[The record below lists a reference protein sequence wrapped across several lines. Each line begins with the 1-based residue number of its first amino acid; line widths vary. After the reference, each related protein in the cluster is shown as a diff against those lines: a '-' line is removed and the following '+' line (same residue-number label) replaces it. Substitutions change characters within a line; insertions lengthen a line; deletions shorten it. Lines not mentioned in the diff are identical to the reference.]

1 MLEVRL
7 GGPPSAVSMVW
18 PSRALSRTAAA
29 VSRCSRAAFRIRER
43 LAAMRRREVCC
54 HGRPSLE
61 RLTFRGLA
69 AGGKMIEVVVAEDR
83 PGGAGET
90 GSDWER
96 ADNAASRSPAKSS
109 PGFIVLLFGH
119 RGLNLSRIARSFR
132 RVPSRGN
139 QWLRRRPS
147 RRRIT
152 AGTGRCCR
160 NNTRRR
166 GEDGLW
172 KGRGEW
178 KAGKTSSEGEQGSN
192 RNERFPT
199 LPTVAWK
206 SLTRFLLSHSPDDDD
221 SVLRTR
227 GDFYWALT
235 SRGSSTLR
243 SGKGE
248 PAFLATW

>member
-1 MLEVRL
+1 
-7 GGPPSAVSMVW
+7 MVW

-29 VSRCSRAAFRIRER
+29 ASRCSRAAFRIRER
-43 LAAMRRREVCC
+43 LAAMRRREVRC
-54 HGRPSLE
+54 HGSPSLE
-61 RLTFRGLA
+61 RLTFRGWA
-69 AGGKMIEVVVAEDR
+69 AGGKVIEVVVAEDR

-96 ADNAASRSPAKSS
+96 ADTAASKSPAKSS

-132 RVPSRGN
+132 RLGSEWFGSRAN
-139 QWLRRRPS
+139 RRRSIP
-147 RRRIT
+147 
-152 AGTGRCCR
+152 GGGRWCR
-160 NNTRRR
+160 NNGRRR

-178 KAGKTSSEGEQGSN
+178 KAGKTSSEGEQSSN

-206 SLTRFLLSHSPDDDD
+206 SLPRFPHFHSPDDDD
-221 SVLRTR
+221 SLVPTR
-227 GDFYWALT
+227 GHFYWALT
-235 SRGSSTLR
+235 RGSSTLR
-243 SGKGE
+243 FGKG
-248 PAFLATW
+248 

>member
-1 MLEVRL
+1 
-7 GGPPSAVSMVW
+7 MVW
-18 PSRALSRTAAA
+18 PSRALSRTAAPA
-29 VSRCSRAAFRIRER
+29 SRCSRAAFRTRER
-43 LAAMRRREVCC
+43 LAAMRRRESSC

-83 PGGAGET
+83 PGATGET

-132 RVPSRGN
+132 RVPSRGSESFGSRAN
-139 QWLRRRPS
+139 RRRSVP
-147 RRRIT
+147 
-152 AGTGRCCR
+152 GGGRWCR
-160 NNTRRR
+160 NTGRRR
-166 GEDGLW
+166 GEDELW
-172 KGRGEW
+172 KGWGKG

-199 LPTVAWK
+199 LPTVSWK
-206 SLTRFLLSHSPDDDD
+206 LRQRFPYFHSPDDDD
-221 SVLRTR
+221 SLLRTR
-227 GDFYWALT
+227 GHFYWALT
-235 SRGSSTLR
+235 TAVRVPCGPGRVSPHFSPPGDRSTR
-243 SGKGE
+243 
-248 PAFLATW
+248 